1 MTSPTSPTPSTQV
14 SASGPQSA
22 AGDQSA
28 VITVTTPG
36 PDSSQASGAPTNSG
50 TVTAAGAHDPWMK
63 VLHWAFFSVIFAVL
77 PIAAGYLIDAT
88 RQGDRSFSDL
98 ISHGELY
105 IVSAG
110 LTAAAVGQSFMKKNN
125 KHRFLHAIL
134 TFTNIGL
141 FFLTSFLYA
150 DAVAPNAANDPEV
163 RRDVMAQLSLWFFA
177 ITLITTGASTVLAE
191 VEE

>member
-1 MTSPTSPTPSTQV
+1 
-14 SASGPQSA
+14 
-22 AGDQSA
+22 
-28 VITVTTPG
+28 
-36 PDSSQASGAPTNSG
+36 
-50 TVTAAGAHDPWMK
+50 MK

-77 PIAAGYLIDAT
+77 PIGAGYVIDIT
-88 RQGDRSFSDL
+88 RQSDRSFSDL

-141 FFLTSFLYA
+141 FFLTSFFYA
-150 DAVAPNAANDPEV
+150 DAVAPSSEADPNV
-163 RRDVMAQLSLWFFA
+163 RRDVMAELSLWFFA
-177 ITLITTGASTVLAE
+177 ITLITTGTSTVLAE
-191 VEE
+191 VEKEQ

>member
-1 MTSPTSPTPSTQV
+1 MTTADGETPQT
-14 SASGPQSA
+14 
-22 AGDQSA
+22 
-28 VITVTTPG
+28 
-36 PDSSQASGAPTNSG
+36 SGAA
-50 TVTAAGAHDPWMK
+50 TAAGTTSAHDPWMK

-110 LTAAAVGQSFMKKNN
+110 LTAAAVGQSFMKKSN

-163 RRDVMAQLSLWFFA
+163 RRDVMAELSLWFFA

>member
-1 MTSPTSPTPSTQV
+1 
-14 SASGPQSA
+14 
-22 AGDQSA
+22 
-28 VITVTTPG
+28 
-36 PDSSQASGAPTNSG
+36 
-50 TVTAAGAHDPWMK
+50 MK

-110 LTAAAVGQSFMKKNN
+110 LTAAAVGQSFMKKSN

-150 DAVAPNAANDPEV
+150 DAVAPNAASDPEV
-163 RRDVMAQLSLWFFA
+163 RRDVMAELSLWFFA
-177 ITLITTGASTVLAE
+177 ITLITTGVSTVLAE